1 MFQINGNLDLT
12 NPTNLWWVCH
22 PISNG
27 WRLRNIFSLI
37 NREQQFSCCC
47 LVSWQFLVN
56 LYIFLMI
63 RQTRWQIRLTP
74 EWKKNVSTTNRRYE
88 TGFPVSLR
96 LIGWSLLLDKT
107 TGVSWFWPAV
117 CLYWQCEIFSMIR
130 LLSDILE
137 DASRTRTTR
146 LIGWLLL
153 QTKQRQRSS

>member
-1 MFQINGNLDLT
+1 MF
-12 NPTNLWWVCH
+12 V
-22 PISNG
+22 
-27 WRLRNIFSLI
+27 
-37 NREQQFSCCC
+37 
-47 LVSWQFLVN
+47 
-56 LYIFLMI
+56 MI

-74 EWKKNVSTTNRRYE
+74 EWKKNVSTANRRYE

-117 CLYWQCEIFSMIR
+117 CLYWQCEIVSMIR

-146 LIGWLLL
+146 LIGWLLFL
-153 QTKQRQRSS
+153 DKTARQVELGLILTICAVSVGVTMWDICNEKVTVRYVKRWFKKEIDQSY